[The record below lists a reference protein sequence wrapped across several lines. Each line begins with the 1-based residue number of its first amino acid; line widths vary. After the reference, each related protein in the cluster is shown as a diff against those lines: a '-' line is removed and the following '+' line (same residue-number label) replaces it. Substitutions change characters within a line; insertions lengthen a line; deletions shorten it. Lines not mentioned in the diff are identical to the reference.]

1 MAALNLISL
10 MGMLLKY
17 KKFRDAYLSRALWSR
32 QVKKILTE
40 KQLEKRISKLDFG
53 QFLFLYF
60 LGRNPQHVDIDLYG
74 QVLENL
80 SGGTPR
86 GSTKTLPL
94 PDLDHGNCHELVKR
108 APDHPYPTKELHEVK
123 KR

>member
-1 MAALNLISL
+1 

-17 KKFRDAYLSRALWSR
+17 KKVRDAYLSRALWSR
-32 QVKKILTE
+32 QVKKCLTE

-60 LGRNPQHVDIDLYG
+60 LGRNSQHVDIDLYS

-80 SGGTPR
+80 SGGTLR
-86 GSTKTLPL
+86 GSTKTLSS

-108 APDHPYPTKELHEVK
+108 APDHPYPTKELHDET
-123 KR
+123 RDGR